1 MRTGRIWINTYN
13 QIPAGA
19 PFGGYKNQVLGAK
32 YIKMLSKTINKL
44 KISLLI
50 QATKLKVYINKRGIL
65 QDACVCVHPVF
76 VEILLQLKAE
86 NIFEYYTKIY
96 LSGEK

>member
-19 PFGGYKNQVLGAK
+19 PFGGYKKSGIGREVYKDA
-32 YIKMLSKTINKL
+32 IKTINKL

-50 QATKLKVYINKRGIL
+50 QVTNQMVCININKIKRGRK
-65 QDACVCVHPVF
+65 PSFYVF
-76 VEILLQLKAE
+76 
-86 NIFEYYTKIY
+86 NTKF
-96 LSGEK
+96 LSP

>member
-19 PFGGYKNQVLGAK
+19 PFGGYKKSGIGREVYKDA
-32 YIKMLSKTINKL
+32 IKTINKL

-50 QATKLKVYINKRGIL
+50 QVTNQMVCINIKIKRGRK
-65 QDACVCVHPVF
+65 PSFYVF
-76 VEILLQLKAE
+76 
-86 NIFEYYTKIY
+86 NTKF
-96 LSGEK
+96 LSP

>member
-1 MRTGRIWINTYN
+1 
-13 QIPAGA
+13 
-19 PFGGYKNQVLGAK
+19 
-32 YIKMLSKTINKL
+32 MLSKTINKL

-50 QATKLKVYINKRGIL
+50 QATKLKVYINKKRHFTGCMRMR
-65 QDACVCVHPVF
+65 ASCFF

>member
-1 MRTGRIWINTYN
+1 MRMR
-13 QIPAGA
+13 ASC
-19 PFGGYKNQVLGAK
+19 F
-32 YIKMLSKTINKL
+32 
-44 KISLLI
+44 
-50 QATKLKVYINKRGIL
+50 
-65 QDACVCVHPVF
+65 F

>member
-1 MRTGRIWINTYN
+1 MINTYN

-32 YIKMLSKTINKL
+32 YKDAIKTINKL

-50 QATKLKVYINKRGIL
+50 QATKLKVYINKRDTL
-65 QDACVCVHPVF
+65 QDACVCVRPVF

-86 NIFEYYTKIY
+86 NIFDYYTKIY
-96 LSGEK
+96 LSGKIIN